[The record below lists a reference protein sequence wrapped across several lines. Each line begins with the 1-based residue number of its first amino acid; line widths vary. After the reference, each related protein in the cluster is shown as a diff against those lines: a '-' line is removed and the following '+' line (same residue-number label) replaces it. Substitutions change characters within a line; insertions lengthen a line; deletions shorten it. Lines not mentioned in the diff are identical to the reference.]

1 MGTMDLIV
9 CVYSCGMWF
18 VQYTEN
24 TLLEVNNNV
33 LVSKNIM
40 LFAKQPHLPLEIIV
54 CKHKLASAQ
63 CTQLLG
69 HGCMPSKTGN

>member
-1 MGTMDLIV
+1 MGTMDLLCVCV
-9 CVYSCGMWF
+9 CVYSCGMLLL

-40 LFAKQPHLPLEIIV
+40 LFAKQPHLPIEIIV
-54 CKHKLASAQ
+54 CN
-63 CTQLLG
+63 T
-69 HGCMPSKTGN
+69 N